1 MLRTTKQGALMSSF
15 RVSLAALTIIAAIS
29 LAPAAHAQNTVGTIT
44 QLTGVGHIERN
55 GATTPAVLNEP
66 VLLHDKITT
75 DPNSSL
81 TIGLV
86 DNSFMQL
93 TASSTLTIDESVL
106 INGVGAPTK
115 VGLLGGAV
123 HSVILG
129 AMRGSTTSF
138 EVHTPNAVGA
148 VRGTDFWVHY
158 ENKAQP

>member
-1 MLRTTKQGALMSSF
+1 MSSF
-15 RVSLAALTIIAAIS
+15 RISALAALMIVATIS
-29 LAPAAHAQNTVGTIT
+29 LAPSAHAQTTVGTIT
-44 QLTGVGHIERN
+44 QLNGVGHIERN

-86 DNSFMQL
+86 DNSYMQL
-93 TASSTLTIDESVL
+93 TASTTLTIDESVL
-106 INGVGAPTK
+106 VNGVGAPTK
-115 VGLLGGAV
+115 VGLWGGDL
-123 HSVILG
+123 HSVITG
-129 AMRGSTTSF
+129 AMRGTSTGF

-158 ENKAQP
+158 DDKAHIL

>member
-1 MLRTTKQGALMSSF
+1 MYSRSHLSLLRISSLTALM
-15 RVSLAALTIIAAIS
+15 LIATIALV
-29 LAPAAHAQNTVGTIT
+29 PAAHAQNTVGTIS
-44 QLTGVGHIERN
+44 QLTGVAHIQRN
-55 GATTPAVLNEP
+55 GATTPAMVNEP
-66 VLLHDKITT
+66 VMLHDKIST

-93 TASSTLTIDESVL
+93 SASSTVTIEDSVL
-106 INGVGAPTK
+106 VNGVGAPVK
-115 VGLLGGAV
+115 VGLWAGNL

-129 AMRGSTTSF
+129 AMRSTSTKF

-158 ENKAQP
+158 DTNARP

>member
-1 MLRTTKQGALMSSF
+1 M
-15 RVSLAALTIIAAIS
+15 AALAIIATLS
-29 LAPAAHAQNTVGTIT
+29 LAPTARAQNTVGTIT

-66 VLLHDKITT
+66 VLLHDKIST

-86 DNSFMQL
+86 DNSFMQM
-93 TASSTLTIDESVL
+93 TASTTLTIDESVL
-106 INGVGAPTK
+106 VNGVGAPTK
-115 VGLLGGAV
+115 VGLLGGDL
-123 HSVILG
+123 HSVITG
-129 AMRGSTTSF
+129 AMRGSSSTF

-158 ENKAQP
+158 DDKVH

>member
-1 MLRTTKQGALMSSF
+1 MYSRSHLSLLRISSLTALM
-15 RVSLAALTIIAAIS
+15 LIATIALV
-29 LAPAAHAQNTVGTIT
+29 PAAHAQNTVGTIS
-44 QLTGVGHIERN
+44 QLTGVAHIQRN
-55 GATTPAVLNEP
+55 GATTPAMVNEP
-66 VLLHDKITT
+66 VMLHDKIST

-93 TASSTLTIDESVL
+93 SASSTVTIDDSVL
-106 INGVGAPTK
+106 VNGVGAPIK
-115 VGLLGGAV
+115 VGLWGGNL

-129 AMRGSTTSF
+129 AMRNTSTKF

-158 ENKAQP
+158 DTNARP